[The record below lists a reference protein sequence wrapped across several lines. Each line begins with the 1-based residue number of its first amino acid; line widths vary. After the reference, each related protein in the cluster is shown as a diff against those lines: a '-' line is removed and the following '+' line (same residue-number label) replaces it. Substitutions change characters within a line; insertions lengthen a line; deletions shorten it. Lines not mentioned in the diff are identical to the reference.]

1 MPTSQ
6 VTIHFPCPVERVWPT
21 AADLFHTARRRN
33 WQAFS

>member
-6 VTIHFPCPVERVWPT
+6 VADHFPCPVERVWPT
-21 AADLFHTARRRN
+21 ATDLSRTAWRRN